1 MKMELRQWQSTFLC
15 DKHLEITAES
25 WNHEDTFG
33 EQTYRKQHC
42 DMVKIN
48 LTKPG
53 CEEIEICAPGFPVI
67 CSSLPSKV
75 DVTQY
80 PHLDNLEF
88 ADDGQRYVIGLPWKE
103 RDLC

>member
-1 MKMELRQWQSTFLC
+1 MKKETL
-15 DKHLEITAES
+15 HL
-25 WNHEDTFG
+25 NTFG

-53 CEEIEICAPGFPVI
+53 CEEIEICVPGFPVI
-67 CSSLPSKV
+67 CSSLLSKV
-75 DVTQY
+75 DVTQS

-88 ADDGQRYVIGLPWKE
+88 ADDG
-103 RDLC
+103 